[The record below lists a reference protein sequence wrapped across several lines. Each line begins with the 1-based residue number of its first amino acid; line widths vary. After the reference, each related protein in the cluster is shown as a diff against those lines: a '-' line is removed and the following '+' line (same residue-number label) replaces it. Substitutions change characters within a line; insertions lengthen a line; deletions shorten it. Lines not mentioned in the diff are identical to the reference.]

1 MKNQS
6 INFKTI
12 GFIAIEGRKV
22 ISNKIYKTKNNMLK
36 AKAKYLQSQATKGV
50 KQHLEVLNHALN
62 INQLKN
68 AIQEAQIKT
77 RTRNIFAKAKAF
89 FNLMVCKSK
98 LYIYLAQLNK
108 ATKQFVNEFICFL
121 GGENKLNAIL
131 VGK

>member
-1 MKNQS
+1 MKKS

-12 GFIAIEGRKV
+12 GFIILDGKKV
-22 ISNKIYKTKNNMLK
+22 VSEKIYKLKKNMLN
-36 AKAKYLQSQATKGV
+36 AKAKYLQSQATKGI

-68 AIQEAQIKT
+68 AIQESQIKT
-77 RTRNIFAKAKAF
+77 KTRNIFAKAKAF

-98 LYIYLAQLNK
+98 LYLYLAQLNK